1 MRDETVGKRSQ
12 ASVEY
17 ILLLALGLFILV
29 MAFALAYYAKSFTD
43 ATLAE
48 VARTRNETIALLV
61 R

>member
-1 MRDETVGKRSQ
+1 MKKRSQ